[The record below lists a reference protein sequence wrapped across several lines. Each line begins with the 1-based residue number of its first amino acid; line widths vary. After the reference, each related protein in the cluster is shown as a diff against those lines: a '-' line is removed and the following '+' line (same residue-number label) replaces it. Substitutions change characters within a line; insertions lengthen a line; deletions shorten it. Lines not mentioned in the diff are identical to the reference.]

1 VRRSKVNLKQRLSK
15 KKMGPKTSK
24 NQVLLNLVSPKR
36 RKIQTKPNARSR
48 RGKWLKKV
56 YSKVSKSRRTH

>member
-1 VRRSKVNLKQRLSK
+1 
-15 KKMGPKTSK
+15 MGPKTSK
-24 NQVLLNLVSPKR
+24 NKVLLNHVSPKR